1 VAEAPSE
8 GTSEIENAITM
19 AWAIFV
25 LVVVLI
31 VIALMRCNLTALSE
45 PGRFETRTANMA
57 KRCFHPR
64 ASRKGIPPRPVDT
77 KTSVETGAMHYRLD
91 CSVCHADDGRA
102 QRPPGHWMHPPAAD
116 LISKECRATPTR
128 SCFGSSRMESASGE
142 CRLSV
147 TSRPQIMF
155 GIS

>member
-1 VAEAPSE
+1 
-8 GTSEIENAITM
+8 M

-64 ASRKGIPPRPVDT
+64 ASRKGIPPCPVDT
-77 KTSVETGAMHYRLD
+77 KTSVETGAMHYGLD
-91 CSVCHADDGRA
+91 CGVCHADDGRA
-102 QRPPGHWMHPPAAD
+102 QRPPGQWMHPRAAD
-116 LISKECRATPTR
+116 LTSKECRATPTR

>member
-1 VAEAPSE
+1 
-8 GTSEIENAITM
+8 M

-31 VIALMRCNLTALSE
+31 VIALLRCNLTALSE
-45 PGRFETRTANMA
+45 PGRFETRTANMT

-64 ASRKGIPPRPVDT
+64 ASRQG
-77 KTSVETGAMHYRLD
+77 
-91 CSVCHADDGRA
+91 ADDGRA
-102 QRPPGHWMHPPAAD
+102 QRPPGQWMHPRAAD
-116 LISKECRATPTR
+116 LTSKECRATPTR
-128 SCFGSSRMESASGE
+128 SCFGSPRMESASGE

>member
-8 GTSEIENAITM
+8 GSSEIENAITM
-19 AWAIFV
+19 AWAIFA

-31 VIALMRCNLTALSE
+31 VIALMGCSLTALSE

-77 KTSVETGAMHYRLD
+77 KTSAERDELQD
-91 CSVCHADDGRA
+91 CA
-102 QRPPGHWMHPPAAD
+102 
-116 LISKECRATPTR
+116 
-128 SCFGSSRMESASGE
+128 SA
-142 CRLSV
+142 
-147 TSRPQIMF
+147 
-155 GIS
+155 